1 MDSYQ
6 AADRIAFILDQIQ
19 QLHAQ
24 ARTLSDQYSIPFD
37 LELEGGRNY
46 NTTHEYEPGYNWN
59 SSIC

>member
-37 LELEGGRNY
+37 ITLDGGRNY
-46 NTTHEYEPGYNWN
+46 DTTHEYEPAYSWM
-59 SSIC
+59 SSNC